1 MQDKNERGL
10 VGDFFC
16 GAGGAS
22 VGIEEFGVKVDF
34 AVNHDQT
41 AIRLHSRNHPSTY
54 HMTEDIFT
62 SEVERFVAGRKV
74 SLIWHHRTAPISAK
88 RKERLQGNRGY
99 GCSRMRYISMQHR
112 SIRR

>member
-41 AIRLHSRNHPSTY
+41 AIQEPSI
-54 HMTEDIFT
+54 DIPYD
-62 SEVERFVAGRKV
+62 GRY
-74 SLIWHHRTAPISAK
+74 LY
-88 RKERLQGNRGY
+88 L
-99 GCSRMRYISMQHR
+99 
-112 SIRR
+112 

>member
-41 AIRLHSRNHPSTY
+41 AIRLHSRNHPFLMKT
-54 HMTEDIFT
+54 T
-62 SEVERFVAGRKV
+62 
-74 SLIWHHRTAPISAK
+74 
-88 RKERLQGNRGY
+88 
-99 GCSRMRYISMQHR
+99 
-112 SIRR
+112 

>member
-41 AIRLHSRNHPSTY
+41 ADPASFQEPSI
-54 HMTEDIFT
+54 DIPYD
-62 SEVERFVAGRKV
+62 GRY
-74 SLIWHHRTAPISAK
+74 LY
-88 RKERLQGNRGY
+88 L
-99 GCSRMRYISMQHR
+99 
-112 SIRR
+112 

>member
-41 AIRLHSRNHPSTY
+41 AIRLHSKNHPSTY

-74 SLIWHHRTAPISAK
+74 SQIWASPDCTSAK
-88 RKERLQGNRGY
+88 QNV
-99 GCSRMRYISMQHR
+99 CV
-112 SIRR
+112 